1 VQRGVCSHRS
11 RPSRLP
17 SVRNGAQR
25 SRARPVWARRL
36 PCLVCK
42 LQTLRSSG
50 FQGRNR
56 RHTYA
61 SELLRA
67 GVGLPALMNLLG
79 HVDPDMTM
87 RYLNVTLTDLKQEFQ
102 LARSEPRHLM
112 PRANPSVAP
121 FRVGL
126 AGVTDVLS
134 GAHHVLEMFRR
145 TLPDGPT
152 RSSLDRLSN
161 RLTKIT
167 PSQRASAPAKPGQR
181 LAVKA
186 RPSGLGRFLITEA
199 HLRVKFSLL
208 GPRGTLEFLHS
219 VPQGKSKPSSTADSG
234 YRRVRPICMS
244 RANLSSATSRPLRLL
259 NGWEFPM
266 LPSGAGPK
274 PDQSPRRHA
283 LKLKHSEPADR
294 RRRRAVR
301 VDFTKKNARGLVV
314 FQRHCQWLGAQEA

>member
-25 SRARPVWARRL
+25 SRARPVLARRL

-56 RHTYA
+56 RRTYA

-126 AGVTDVLS
+126 AGVTDCYPAPTMCWRCSAVPCQT
-134 GAHHVLEMFRR
+134 A
-145 TLPDGPT
+145 LP
-152 RSSLDRLSN
+152 
-161 RLTKIT
+161 
-167 PSQRASAPAKPGQR
+167 
-181 LAVKA
+181 A
-186 RPSGLGRFLITEA
+186 RPSTDSPTDSQKSHGRKE
-199 HLRVKFSLL
+199 
-208 GPRGTLEFLHS
+208 PRPQLSPGRDWPLKR
-219 VPQGKSKPSSTADSG
+219 VPQD
-234 YRRVRPICMS
+234 
-244 RANLSSATSRPLRLL
+244 
-259 NGWEFPM
+259 
-266 LPSGAGPK
+266 
-274 PDQSPRRHA
+274 
-283 LKLKHSEPADR
+283 
-294 RRRRAVR
+294 
-301 VDFTKKNARGLVV
+301 
-314 FQRHCQWLGAQEA
+314 LGAS

>member
-1 VQRGVCSHRS
+1 MFPPEPPVAITLNPKRRAAVKGA
-11 RPSRLP
+11 PGFGATTALP
-17 SVRNGAQR
+17 G
-25 SRARPVWARRL
+25 
-36 PCLVCK
+36 
-42 LQTLRSSG
+42 LQVTDVAFPG

-61 SELLRA
+61 PELLRA

-167 PSQRASAPAKPGQR
+167 PSQRASAPAKPGQN
-181 LAVKA
+181 
-186 RPSGLGRFLITEA
+186 GR
-199 HLRVKFSLL
+199 
-208 GPRGTLEFLHS
+208 
-219 VPQGKSKPSSTADSG
+219 
-234 YRRVRPICMS
+234 
-244 RANLSSATSRPLRLL
+244 
-259 NGWEFPM
+259 
-266 LPSGAGPK
+266 
-274 PDQSPRRHA
+274 
-283 LKLKHSEPADR
+283 
-294 RRRRAVR
+294 
-301 VDFTKKNARGLVV
+301 
-314 FQRHCQWLGAQEA
+314 